1 MEMIMWG
8 AIMAL
13 VMAAVV
19 AGFAYLDSRLL
30 KIKWLSGLLDKL
42 TKGKKWLTRLAG
54 LLIIAAGVAI
64 LAAIWTVMNAF
75 VVLLHLMVAWMICD
89 LIGFLIKK
97 ISKKEFKHYW
107 AAGCAFVITICYLSW
122 GWYCAHNVWET
133 KYSID
138 GAGKADGLKIVQITD
153 SHVGA
158 TFDGEGF
165 AKHIDTIN
173 EVGADVVLITGDFVD
188 DGTSYED
195 MVKSCAALSKLKT
208 KYGVYF
214 VFGNHDKG
222 YYASKR
228 GYGADVLI
236 AELEKNG
243 VVVLEDE
250 IVEIADDFV
259 IIGRQDFSTA
269 GRTSMSELVSKAN
282 MDKFVIVMDH
292 QPHDYEAQEAAGV
305 DLVLS
310 GHTHGGQFI
319 PIIKVGEWIGVN
331 DRTYG
336 YEKRRNTNF
345 IVSSGIAD
353 WDLKFKTGCI
363 SEYVVV
369 EIK

>member
-8 AIMAL
+8 GIMAL

-30 KIKWLSGLLDKL
+30 KVKWLSDCLDKL
-42 TKGKKWLTRLAG
+42 CGGKKWLKRLAG
-54 LLIIAAGVAI
+54 LIIIALCMTIVAI
-64 LAAIWTVMNAF
+64 IWTVMNAF

-89 LIGFLIKK
+89 LVGVILKK
-97 ISKKEFKHYW
+97 VCKKEFEVYW
-107 AAGCAFVITICYLSW
+107 QSGVALVLTVAYLSW

-133 KYSID
+133 TYAVD
-138 GAGKADGLKIVQITD
+138 AAGKAGGLKIVQITD
-153 SHVGA
+153 SHIGA
-158 TFDGEGF
+158 IFDGDGF
-165 AKHIDTIN
+165 SKHIDTIN
-173 EVGADVVLITGDFVD
+173 TVGADVVLITGDFVD
-188 DGTSYED
+188 DGTSCED
-195 MVKSCAALSKLKT
+195 MVKSCAALSKLQT

-228 GYGADVLI
+228 GYNADVLV

-250 IVEIADDFV
+250 AVEIADDYV

-269 GRTSMSELVSKAN
+269 NRASMEELTSKVDMS
-282 MDKFVIVMDH
+282 KFVIVMDH
-292 QPHDYEAQEAAGV
+292 QPHDYKNQAAAGV

-336 YEKRRNTNF
+336 YEKRQNTNF

-353 WDLKFKTGCI
+353 WDIKFKTGCI

-369 EIK
+369 DIK